1 VWACFFQANAHG
13 RLVWRQAVPRLPT
26 KAETISGANLFR
38 NPGVV
43 NPGLT
48 TGGRGPK
55 SSTDGRTEHMIQGI
69 ILEIGI

>member
-1 VWACFFQANAHG
+1 M
-13 RLVWRQAVPRLPT
+13 PRLPT